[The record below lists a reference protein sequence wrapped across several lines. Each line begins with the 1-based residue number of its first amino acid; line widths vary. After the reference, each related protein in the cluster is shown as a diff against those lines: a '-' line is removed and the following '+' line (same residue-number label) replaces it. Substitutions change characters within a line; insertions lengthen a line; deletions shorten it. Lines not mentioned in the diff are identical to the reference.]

1 MKTGTRCETSRS
13 WGPDRPDRSAR
24 RSLGWEA
31 SSAGRGLALLLLVLT
46 VWRAWTVVHVGAGL
60 HVDEAQYWAWSQALD
75 WGYYSKPP
83 MIAAII
89 ALSTALLGDG
99 LLGVKALAML
109 CYPLTAWVLYRW
121 VSEVAADVSAE
132 PVARAERAGWLAA
145 LLFIASP
152 VAGLLGLAATTD
164 APLLLMWSL
173 ASRSLWRA
181 WRDGRRSDWLML
193 GLWGGLG
200 LMSKYT
206 MAAFAISALG
216 LLLTV
221 PRRRPGG
228 LTLPQGLSLAALVA
242 LVCVVP
248 NLAWNA
254 AHGWP
259 TLRHTAEITVG
270 AQSEP
275 LLQTLGGY
283 LGGLLLLVGPVVVPW
298 LLLWA
303 WRARRA
309 ASNAGSQVPPLA
321 GAGQPTR
328 REAAWL
334 AAWLAGPL
342 AAIGAAQAL
351 HAQAELNW
359 AAPVLIGT
367 ILGLVLW
374 LRPERPALR
383 LGGWYVALA
392 GQAVLIGAV
401 TLAGDLAHWLHRPLP
416 RQMDVWARMRGWDHA
431 FDLLKPAV
439 REHWARAG
447 VNGAD
452 LAAPLVL
459 GEDRAVIANGAYA
472 WRDLAPQWTAWRAPG
487 QLPHDHFQLSVPL
500 KSSAQPQPILIV
512 GEGRPQASLLAAMDR
527 PPRRIA
533 VADVE
538 QTPGRRLHLELWEA
552 ELAPQSPAVAQAART
567 APATRVR

>member
-1 MKTGTRCETSRS
+1 MKPGTRCETSRS
-13 WGPDRPDRSAR
+13 WQPARSDRPGR

-31 SSAGRGLALLLLVLT
+31 SNAGRVLALLLLGVT

-89 ALSTALLGDG
+89 ALSTWLLGDG

-121 VSEVAADVSAE
+121 VVELVADVAND
-132 PVARAERAGWLAA
+132 PRARAERAGWLAA

-181 WRDGRRSDWLML
+181 WRDGRRNDWLML

-206 MAAFAISALG
+206 MAAFAVSALG
-216 LLLTV
+216 FLLTV
-221 PRRRPGG
+221 PRRRPEG
-228 LTLPQGLSLAALVA
+228 LGLPRGLSLAALVA
-242 LVCVVP
+242 FVCIVP

-298 LLLWA
+298 MLLWA
-303 WRARRA
+303 WRASRVSAPETEPRPDD
-309 ASNAGSQVPPLA
+309 GR
-321 GAGQPTR
+321 PTR
-328 REAAWL
+328 REAAWA
-334 AAWLAGPL
+334 AAWLTGPL
-342 AAIGAAQAL
+342 AGIGAAQAF

-367 ILGLVLW
+367 ILGVVLW
-374 LRPERPALR
+374 LRPERAARR
-383 LGGWYVALA
+383 LGGWYAALA
-392 GQAVLIGAV
+392 AQAALIAAV
-401 TLAGDLAHWLHRPLP
+401 TLATDVAHWVHRPLP

-431 FDLLKPAV
+431 FELLKPAV
-439 REHWARAG
+439 REHWARTG

-459 GEDRAVIANGAYA
+459 GEDRAVLANGAYA
-472 WRDLAPQWTAWRAPG
+472 WRDLSPQWTAWRAPG

-500 KSSAQPQPILIV
+500 RPSAQPQPLLIV
-512 GEGRPQASLLAAMDR
+512 GESRPEASLLAALER

-538 QTPGRRLHLELWEA
+538 QTPGRRIHLELWEA
-552 ELAPQSPAVAQAART
+552 ELAPQSSVAQAARPG
-567 APATRVR
+567 ANRVR

>member
-1 MKTGTRCETSRS
+1 MKPGTRCETSRS
-13 WGPDRPDRSAR
+13 WRPDRPERSAR
-24 RSLGWEA
+24 PSLGWEA
-31 SSAGRGLALLLLVLT
+31 SSAGRALALLLLGLT

-83 MIAAII
+83 MIAGII

-121 VSEVAADVSAE
+121 VGEVAADVAAE
-132 PVARAERAGWLAA
+132 PDARAERAGWLAA

-173 ASRSLWRA
+173 AARSLWRA
-181 WRDGRRSDWLML
+181 WRDGRRIDWLML

-216 LLLTV
+216 VLLTV
-221 PRRRPGG
+221 PRRRSGG
-228 LTLPQGLSLAALVA
+228 LGLPRGLALSALVA
-242 LVCVVP
+242 FLCILP

-275 LLQTLGGY
+275 LLQTVGGY

-298 LLLWA
+298 MLLWA
-303 WRARRA
+303 WRARGDA
-309 ASNAGSQVPPLA
+309 PLTA
-321 GAGQPTR
+321 NSHEDDGQPTR
-328 REAAWL
+328 REAAWM

-374 LRPERPALR
+374 LRPERRAR
-383 LGGWYVALA
+383 HLGGWYAALA
-392 GQAVLIGAV
+392 AQAVLIGAL
-401 TLAGDLAHWLHRPLP
+401 TLAGDLAHWLHHPLP
-416 RQMDVWARMRGWDHA
+416 RQLDVWARMRGWDQA

-439 REHWARAG
+439 REHWAKTG

-459 GEDRAVIANGAYA
+459 GEDRAVLANGAYA
-472 WRDLAPQWTAWRAPG
+472 WRELAPQWTAWRAPG
-487 QLPHDHFQLSVPL
+487 ELPHDHFQLSVPL
-500 KSSAQPQPILIV
+500 RPSAQPQPILIV
-512 GEGRPQASLLAAMDR
+512 GAGRPEASLLAALAR
-527 PPRRIA
+527 PPRRVA

-552 ELAPQSPAVAQAART
+552 ELAPQSPDMAQAERPPA
-567 APATRVR
+567 ATRVR

>member
-1 MKTGTRCETSRS
+1 MKPGTRCETSRT
-13 WGPDRPDRSAR
+13 WRPDRPDRSAWR
-24 RSLGWEA
+24 GLGWEA
-31 SSAGRGLALLLLVLT
+31 SSAGRALALLLLGLT

-60 HVDEAQYWAWSQALD
+60 HVDEAQYWAWSKALD

-83 MIAAII
+83 MIAGII
-89 ALSTALLGDG
+89 AVSTALLGDG

-121 VSEVAADVSAE
+121 VGEVVVDVATE
-132 PVARAERAGWLAA
+132 PGARAERAGWLAA

-181 WRDGRRSDWLML
+181 WRDGRRGDWLML

-216 LLLTV
+216 FLLTV
-221 PRRRPGG
+221 PRRRPQG
-228 LTLPQGLSLAALVA
+228 LSLPRGLSLAALVA
-242 LVCVVP
+242 LLCVLP

-270 AQSEP
+270 AQNEP

-283 LGGLLLLVGPVVVPW
+283 VGGLLLLAGPVVVPW
-298 LLLWA
+298 LVLWA
-303 WRARRA
+303 WRARGKAGPVIQGQA
-309 ASNAGSQVPPLA
+309 AE
-321 GAGQPTR
+321 GQPTR
-328 REAAWL
+328 REAAWA

-342 AAIGAAQAL
+342 AGIGAAQAL

-359 AAPVLIGT
+359 AAPVLIGA

-374 LRPERPALR
+374 VRPERPARR
-383 LGGWYVALA
+383 LGGWYAALA
-392 GQAVLIGAV
+392 VQAMLVGAI
-401 TLAGDLAHWLHRPLP
+401 TLAGDLAQWVNRPLP
-416 RQMDVWARMRGWDHA
+416 RQLDVWARMRGWDKA
-431 FDLLKPAV
+431 FELLKPAV
-439 REHWARAG
+439 REHWARFG

-452 LAAPLVL
+452 LAPPLVL
-459 GEDRAVIANGAYA
+459 GEDRAVLATGAYA

-500 KSSAQPQPILIV
+500 QASTRAQPLLIV
-512 GEGRPQASLLAAMDR
+512 GNGRIEPSLLAALER

-533 VADVE
+533 IADVE
-538 QTPGRRLHLELWEA
+538 QTPGRRIRLELWEA
-552 ELAPQSPAVAQAART
+552 QLAPRSAAMAQAAR
-567 APATRVR
+567 AEATRLR

>member
-1 MKTGTRCETSRS
+1 MKPGTRCDTSRS
-13 WGPDRPDRSAR
+13 WRPRQSYR
-24 RSLGWEA
+24 RSLVWEA
-31 SSAGRGLALLLLVLT
+31 SSAGRALALLLLAVT
-46 VWRAWTVVHVGAGL
+46 VWRAWTVVHVGVGL

-89 ALSTALLGDG
+89 GASTALLGDG

-121 VSEVAADVSAE
+121 VSEMVADVAAE
-132 PVARAERAGWLAA
+132 PGARPERAGWLAA
-145 LLFIASP
+145 GLFIASP

-173 ASRSLWRA
+173 ASRALWRA
-181 WRDGRRSDWLML
+181 WRDGRPSDWLML

-206 MAAFAISALG
+206 MAAFAVSALG
-216 LLLTV
+216 FLV
-221 PRRRPGG
+221 SVQRRRAE
-228 LTLPQGLSLAALVA
+228 GLSLPRGLSLSALVA
-242 LVCVVP
+242 FICVVP

-303 WRARRA
+303 WQARRVEDPQGEA
-309 ASNAGSQVPPLA
+309 RVVE
-321 GAGQPTR
+321 GQPTR
-328 REAAWL
+328 REAAWAAARL
-334 AAWLAGPL
+334 AVPLAG
-342 AAIGAAQAL
+342 IGAAQAF

-359 AAPVLIGT
+359 AAPALIGT
-367 ILGLVLW
+367 IVGLVLW
-374 LRPERPALR
+374 LRPERPAR
-383 LGGWYVALA
+383 ALGGWYAALA
-392 GQAVLIGAV
+392 TQVVLVAAI
-401 TLAGDLAHWLHRPLP
+401 TLAGDIASWMHRPLP
-416 RQMDVWARMRGWDHA
+416 RQMDVWARMRGWDQA
-431 FDLLKPAV
+431 FELLKPAV
-439 REHWARAG
+439 REHWARSG

-459 GEDRAVIANGAYA
+459 GEDRAVLANGAYA

-500 KSSAQPQPILIV
+500 RPSPQAQPFLIV
-512 GEGRPQASLLAAMDR
+512 GEGRPEASLLAALER

-533 VADVE
+533 VADVQ
-538 QTPGRRLHLELWEA
+538 QTPGRRIHLELWEA
-552 ELAPQSPAVAQAART
+552 ELAPQSSLAQAARPGST
-567 APATRVR
+567 KVR